1 VNQGLAKGYGDGRF
15 GPNDSITRAEFVTL
29 LNRIFGYEKKAEK
42 SFPGVKPGAW
52 YAGEIAKAYHAGIIS
67 GDNKGNMNSEAVIS
81 RQEAV
86 VILTRAF
93 SLEGEYLD
101 AALKYADLNQIADW
115 ALGSVGTMTK
125 WGYVTGR
132 PGNLF
137 APKANLSRA
146 EAVKMI
152 DNVMGEMINTA
163 GTYTRVVPGNMVISS
178 PGVTLKDTYIA
189 GDLYITEGI
198 GSDTIQLIDVEVKG
212 RTIVADGVDMKHLLS
227 GTKSEQGNAQG
238 QPTPKP
244 TTMPGIQP
252 TSMPGSTTP
261 TATPASPSTPNP
273 TTQPTPTPTPI
284 ISGNTYYVDF
294 ENGDDANQGTSPQSP
309 WKHCPGDSNAV
320 GVAAAASLSPGDTVL
335 FRGGVIYRGMI
346 KTISDGI
353 NYRGDAW
360 PDGVKA
366 IIDGS
371 DLFLN
376 EKKPCTQEECGS
388 NPNWSNILCVDLP
401 DTIEKYSDFLMFD
414 ESSKLWL
421 AQFPKVPDPFW
432 EDDFSNYRP
441 VSKENI
447 TVNSIKDPE
456 FFNQTDPH
464 YWDGAYIMIWINPNS
479 VVAQPVTGYDP
490 ATGTIFYKELSENA
504 IYGDRDQYYS
514 MINHIDLITQPG
526 EYCVDEAN
534 HKMYYWPRDN
544 SELSLVTRSTGFNV
558 IGNSDLVFEGFIIQR
573 LVGGSAVYTR
583 GAWMGSGLRSNN
595 LTIRN
600 NEMRWIR
607 QNGSIHTGA
616 ITLRKGTG
624 HIIENNYIHDI
635 QRGSGIHVP
644 GEVTNTIILNN
655 IITRSGYKGIWLAG
669 DENIQ
674 ITGNRFFDNKATHGT
689 DVSVFTSKN
698 VLFANNIAYNSKTEM
713 FSFEHDENIFIYNN
727 ILLGN
732 GASAGIIRQN
742 GDDMKGILFI
752 AHNTVLYSGNNIG
765 LNCGPSRYEDAR
777 YIVKNNI
784 LDGWQAG
791 NMQYEVSSN
800 IYTGLS
806 WNQKER
812 YGWYLMPGEMVEKN
826 LQFIFQ
832 SPVEEV
838 APVVVPTDDL
848 VEIYRLK
855 DGSPAIGAGEILNDV
870 IPSEALQLFPD
881 FNFYQDF
888 RGNPRTGD
896 KKSDIGAL
904 QYSGK

>member
-1 VNQGLAKGYGDGRF
+1 MDQKPKQVTIAEGGHIAYSNQGSTQDQSTPRPTSNPG
-15 GPNDSITRAEFVTL
+15 ST
-29 LNRIFGYEKKAEK
+29 EK
-42 SFPGVKPGAW
+42 P
-52 YAGEIAKAYHAGIIS
+52 IS
-67 GDNKGNMNSEAVIS
+67 TPTS
-81 RQEAV
+81 
-86 VILTRAF
+86 
-93 SLEGEYLD
+93 
-101 AALKYADLNQIADW
+101 
-115 ALGSVGTMTK
+115 
-125 WGYVTGR
+125 
-132 PGNLF
+132 
-137 APKANLSRA
+137 
-146 EAVKMI
+146 
-152 DNVMGEMINTA
+152 
-163 GTYTRVVPGNMVISS
+163 
-178 PGVTLKDTYIA
+178 
-189 GDLYITEGI
+189 
-198 GSDTIQLIDVEVKG
+198 
-212 RTIVADGVDMKHLLS
+212 
-227 GTKSEQGNAQG
+227 
-238 QPTPKP
+238 TPKP
-244 TTMPGIQP
+244 TNKPK
-252 TSMPGSTTP
+252 P
-261 TATPASPSTPNP
+261 TAEPTQKPNN
-273 TTQPTPTPTPI
+273 TPTPTQGPTASPTPTSTPDPDTTPPSVPTNLTGTAVSSAI
-284 ISGNTYYVDF
+284 IRLSWTASTDNVGLVGYCVYRDEKLIGTSTTTSYSDTGLTAGATYSYTVAAYDGVGNVSNKCGAVSITMPLSSGIVYYIDF
-294 ENGDDANQGTSPQSP
+294 ENGDDANEGTSPESP

-360 PDGVKA
+360 PAGVKA

-371 DLFLN
+371 DPFLN
-376 EKKPCTQEECGS
+376 EKKPCTQEECGT
-388 NPNWSNILCVDLP
+388 NPNWSNIVCVDLP
-401 DTIEKYSDFLMFD
+401 ETIEKYSDFLMFD

-479 VVAQPVTGYDP
+479 VITQPVTGYDP
-490 ATGTIFYKELSENA
+490 ATGTIYYKELSENA
-504 IYGDRDQYYS
+504 IYGDRDQYFS

-526 EYCVDEAN
+526 EYYVDEAS
-534 HKMYYWPRDN
+534 HKMYFWPRDN

-558 IGNSDLVFEGFIIQR
+558 VGNNDLVFEGFIIQR

-583 GAWMGSGLRSNN
+583 GAWMGSGLISNN

-607 QNGSIHTGA
+607 KNGSIHTGA
-616 ITLRKGTG
+616 ITLRKGSG

-644 GEVTNTIILNN
+644 GEVSDTIIRNN
-655 IITRSGYKGIWLAG
+655 VITRSGYKGIWLMG
-669 DENIQ
+669 DQNIQ
-674 ITGNRFFDNKATHGT
+674 ITGNLFYDNKATHGT

-765 LNCGPSRYEDAR
+765 LNCSPSRYEDAR

-784 LDGWQAG
+784 LDGWQAESTR
-791 NMQYEVSSN
+791 YEVSNN

-812 YGWYLMPGEMVEKN
+812 YGWYLMPGETVENN
-826 LQFIFQ
+826 LHLIFR

-838 APVVVPTDDL
+838 APVVVPTDDV
-848 VEIYRLK
+848 VEIYKLK

-870 IPSEALQLFPD
+870 IPQEALQLFPN
-881 FNFYQDF
+881 FEFYQDF
-888 RGNPRTGD
+888 RGNPRPGD
-896 KKSDIGAL
+896 QKGDIGAL